1 MADVTKNMKPDVE
14 GTHVPATAP
23 RWRGIAI
30 GVLVALLAFGAWSV
44 WSAVRKGQEVERWE
58 RVAEVTSLR
67 DDTIERAWA
76 NAPVDAM
83 TAIARDQHVEKL
95 EALLAKEGESSPVA
109 PHLHA
114 VIANVLLEQIL
125 GAPSSMPD
133 AKLTALYDK
142 ADAHL
147 KTLEAG
153 WPDAAINSTRLN
165 LGDRSTVTR
174 LVRDRLAKNREWQA
188 KHGLKAIEPEPDV
201 VVLLRTTE
209 GDLRMRLFSQAD
221 ASPALAKAFAE
232 RVCAGVYDGTALF
245 AKRDD
250 LSESWVRGGDERTKA
265 PATPPAPGDV
275 PDTSAWGDASPG
287 EPTLPERARWRVL
300 HVKGVV
306 SAWHDI
312 ADTTDDPAQFLICVK
327 DSTSLDFD
335 YTPFAKLDDASV
347 AVLERIHA
355 RKTRGEDKPE
365 LRLDFK
371 LSKTAEQFVRPVTI
385 VKALVYDKGVLRAC
399 GDASKV
405 DESEK
410 KLETVKVD
418 ALKVPDA
425 PAPPTPPAPPA
436 AGMDGAMDGET
447 PTGMDAK

>member
-14 GTHVPATAP
+14 GAQVAATPP

-30 GVLVALLAFGAWSV
+30 GILVALLAFGAWSI

-67 DDTIERAWA
+67 DDTIDRTWA
-76 NAPVDAM
+76 NAPADAM

-125 GAPSSMPD
+125 GAPSSMAND
-133 AKLTALYDK
+133 KLMALYDK

-174 LVRDRLAKNREWQA
+174 LVRDRLAKNREWQS
-188 KHGLKAIEPEPDV
+188 KYGLKAVEPEPDV

-209 GDLRMRLFSQAD
+209 GDLRLRLFSQAD
-221 ASPALAKAFAE
+221 ASPALAKAFAA
-232 RVCAGVYDGTALF
+232 RACAGALDGTSLF

-250 LSESWVRGGDERTKA
+250 LSESWVRGGDERTRA
-265 PATPPAPGDV
+265 PATPPAPGDAS
-275 PDTSAWGDASPG
+275 DTSTWGDPSPG
-287 EPTLPERARWRVL
+287 EPTIPERGRWRIL
-300 HVKGVV
+300 HTKGVV
-306 SAWHDI
+306 SAWHDV
-312 ADTTDDPAQFLICVK
+312 ADTTDDPAQFLLCVK

-335 YTPFAKLDDASV
+335 YTPFAKVEEASLP
-347 AVLERIHA
+347 VLERIHA
-355 RKTRGEDKPE
+355 RKTRGEEKPE
-365 LRLDFK
+365 MRVDFK
-371 LSKTAEQFVRPVTI
+371 QAKMAEQLVKPVTI
-385 VKALVYDKGVLRAC
+385 VKALVYDKGVLRVC
-399 GDASKV
+399 GDATKA

-410 KLETVKVD
+410 KLDTVKVD

-425 PAPPTPPAPPA
+425 PAPPAPPTPPAPSPSGMTP
-436 AGMDGAMDGET
+436 GMDG
-447 PTGMDAK
+447 